1 MKKQIG
7 ATIKAHLIR
16 CAFYLLLL
24 LAVCAIPFALAQRNK
39 PKASRQNTRSQEAIG
54 PSLPLK
60 YPAGKTAQEK
70 FAPVR
75 IAPQGLP
82 GPVNFQYFENPAPVP
97 RSLLPSVNVLINNND
112 GYNCGA
118 PPYGFTQS
126 ETSVVS
132 FGNIIVVGFND
143 SGSYAGGNSNHF
155 TGWSRTTDGGATWT
169 DGGTLPAS
177 ANGDLGDPVLARDS
191 SSGTIYFGTL
201 TFPPNDNVI
210 QVFRSTDNGAT
221 FLPPVNG
228 APGKSGMQDKDWIT
242 VDNFSGSGNGNV
254 YLVEADFVIPNN
266 PGIYL
271 FRSTDGG
278 ATFGPSGGTFI
289 VSPGQGAFVTV
300 SPDHSVNAY
309 WWDTTGI
316 RVRKSTDQGVTFGST
331 VTVTTFVASGGLN
344 GDLGLTGTLNGG
356 GTFAFRSNRFPHVAV
371 NPVSGNIYCAYNDK
385 VTAADPDKSNI
396 YFVQSTDGGATWSAR
411 TEVNDDSTTTDQWF
425 PNVVVSPAGDRIGI
439 FYYSRQDNT
448 SNNNLF
454 KYYGRTGV
462 ISGSTITF
470 SPSSAVSDTQ
480 SFPEFGRDALVQ
492 STYMGDYDQAYAR
505 AGTFD
510 VVWSDNRSDL
520 PGCPPIND
528 PNVYYQSITVGTG
541 SPTPTATP
549 TASPTPTPTPTA
561 TPCVSG
567 IIVNDGFE
575 TSTFPPW
582 IVDNANPAPFVA
594 SGGIGYPVHSG
605 NYSAHV
611 GSLPGG
617 ETPGD
622 SSFYQTITVP
632 AGGGTLSYWYWPR
645 TVDSIAF
652 DWQAAYVTDT
662 SGNILTT
669 IMLVCENTQVWTN
682 VMFDMA
688 PYAGMTVRIKFLAH
702 GDDAGDPT
710 DMFVDDVQFLVTP
723 CPSPTPTATASPT
736 PSATFTP
743 TPTPTCAAGQYMITT
758 GTDTIVPGT
767 TDIGSHCDDCMTSI
781 SLPFPF
787 TLYGNSYDSVNL
799 DSNGNAQFVTNTTE
813 YISTCLPWAGHD
825 FTIFPFWADLGTMQV
840 SSGTG
845 CSTFPGGDCGIFTST
860 TGTAPNR
867 QFHIEFRVTMLTAGD
882 NHYHYELRLFEGS
895 STFEIIY
902 GTMFAAANGSQMQV
916 AGVQGN
922 SGSGFYTQDFCLVST
937 GIPPQNVSRTYTL
950 QQCGTRA
957 TPTPRSRPTPR
968 VRPIPPLHL
977 TPVPSPTSPR
987 PTPPP
992 RP

>member
-1 MKKQIG
+1 VK
-7 ATIKAHLIR
+7 
-16 CAFYLLLL
+16 
-24 LAVCAIPFALAQRNK
+24 
-39 PKASRQNTRSQEAIG
+39 
-54 PSLPLK
+54 
-60 YPAGKTAQEK
+60 
-70 FAPVR
+70 
-75 IAPQGLP
+75 
-82 GPVNFQYFENPAPVP
+82 FQYFENPAPVP
-97 RSLLPSVNVLINNND
+97 RSLLPSVNVLVNNNNGFTTCD
-112 GYNCGA
+112 NS
-118 PPYGFTQS
+118 FTQS

-132 FGNIIVVGFND
+132 FDNTIIVGFND
-143 SGSYAGGNSNHF
+143 SGSYAGGSTNHF
-155 TGWSRTTDGGATWT
+155 TGYTRSTDGGVTWT

-191 SSGTIYFGTL
+191 STGRIYFATL

-210 QVFRSTDNGAT
+210 QVFRSTDDGAT
-221 FLPPVNG
+221 FLAPING
-228 APGKSGMQDKDWIT
+228 APGKTGMQDKDWIA
-242 VDNFSGSGNGNV
+242 VDNFAGSGNGNV
-254 YLVEADFVIPNN
+254 YLVERDFGAGSGV
-266 PGIYL
+266 YF

-289 VSPGQGAFVTV
+289 VSFGQGAFVTV
-300 SPDHSVNAY
+300 SPNHFVHAY
-309 WWDTTGI
+309 WYDGASI
-316 RVRKSTDQGVTFGST
+316 KVRKSTDQGMSFGSA
-331 VTVTTFVASGGLN
+331 VTVVPFVTSGGSN
-344 GDLGLTGTLNGG
+344 GDLGLTGMPNGG
-356 GTFAFRSNRFPHVAV
+356 SISGFNTNRFPHVAV

-396 YFVQSTDGGATWSAR
+396 YFVQSTDGGASWSAR
-411 TEVNDDSTTTDQWF
+411 TQVNDDGTTTDQWF

-439 FYYSRQDNT
+439 FYYGRQDDT
-448 SNNNLF
+448 ANNNLF
-454 KYYGRTGV
+454 KYYGRVGS
-462 ISGSTITF
+462 ISGATITF
-470 SPSSAVSDTQ
+470 SPSAAVSDTQ
-480 SFPEFGRDALVQ
+480 SFPEFGRDSVVN

-520 PGCPPIND
+520 PGCPPKKD
-528 PNVYYQSITVGTG
+528 PNVYYQGISVGTG
-541 SPTPTATP
+541 TPTATATASPTPTAT
-549 TASPTPTPTPTA
+549 STA
-561 TPCVSG
+561 TPCVSE
-567 IIVNDGFE
+567 IIVNGGLE
-575 TSTFPPW
+575 TGTFPPW
-582 IVDNANPAPFVA
+582 VVDNSSPVPFVA
-594 SGGIGYPVHSG
+594 SAGIGYPVHSG

-652 DWQAAYVTDT
+652 DWQDAYVTDT
-662 SGNILTT
+662 SGNILAI
-669 IMLVCENTQVWTN
+669 IMHVCENTQAWTN
-682 VMFDMA
+682 VMFDMV
-688 PYAGMTVRIKFLAH
+688 PYAGMTVRIKFLSH

-710 DMFVDDVQFLVTP
+710 DMFVDDVQFLLTP

-743 TPTPTCAAGQYMITT
+743 TPTPTCAAGQYVITT

-767 TDIGSHCDDCMTSI
+767 TDIGSHCDDCMTTI

-787 TLYGNSYDSVNL
+787 TLYGNSYNSVNL

-845 CSTFPGGDCGIFTST
+845 CSTFPGGDCGISTLT

-882 NHYHYELRLFEGS
+882 NHYDYELRLFEGS

-950 QQCGTRA
+950 QQCGTPPPTPTATATPTASPTPTPTATATFTPTPTTTATFTPTPTPTGSPRA

-968 VRPIPPLHL
+968 ARPTPPPHLTPPPPPPSPRPTPVPRPTPPPHL

-987 PTPPP
+987 PTPVP
-992 RP
+992 RPSP